1 MSQVAAAVQRIIA
14 PISEDLLAVDREVI
28 DDLQSD
34 IPLIK
39 KISDYIVT
47 AGGKRMRPIVLM
59 LIARALGYQGKEH
72 IFLATMIEYVHTAS
86 LLHDDV
92 VDESDLRRGKPT
104 AGFKWGNAAAI
115 LTGDFMYSRAFQL
128 MVRTQNLRICE
139 IVAGAVNRVSEGEV
153 IQLLNIHDT
162 TLDEARYFDVIERK
176 TGVLF
181 EAAARMASVV
191 VGASKEVED
200 KMAEYALC
208 LGRAFQIIDDVL
220 DYTGS
225 KDNIGKNL
233 GTDLREGK
241 MTMPL
246 IYALRHCPEEDAKI
260 IRTAVS
266 SNDPDLES
274 VTRVIL
280 ASGATDA
287 CIEAAKKEVFRGID
301 ALNCLPTS
309 AFKNSL
315 IELLSLTVER
325 DR

>member
-139 IVAGAVNRVSEGEV
+139 IVAGAVNRVSEG

-181 EAAARMASVV
+181 EAAARMASVAA
-191 VGASKEVED
+191 GASKEVED

-246 IYALRHCPEEDAKI
+246 IYALRHCSEEDAKI

-280 ASGATDA
+280 ASGAIDA
-287 CIEAAKKEVFRGID
+287 CIEAGKKEVSRGID

>member
-115 LTGDFMYSRAFQL
+115 LTGDFQL

-181 EAAARMASVV
+181 EAAARMASVAA
-191 VGASKEVED
+191 GASKEVED

-220 DYTGS
+220 DYTGT

-246 IYALRHCPEEDAKI
+246 IYALRHCSEEDAKI

-280 ASGATDA
+280 ASGAIDA
-287 CIEAAKKEVFRGID
+287 CIEAAKKEVSRGID

>member
-1 MSQVAAAVQRIIA
+1 MSKVAAAVQRIIA

-176 TGVLF
+176 TGVLVA
-181 EAAARMASVV
+181 AAARMASVV
-191 VGASKEVED
+191 AGASKEVED

>member
-1 MSQVAAAVQRIIA
+1 
-14 PISEDLLAVDREVI
+14 
-28 DDLQSD
+28 
-34 IPLIK
+34 
-39 KISDYIVT
+39 
-47 AGGKRMRPIVLM
+47 
-59 LIARALGYQGKEH
+59 
-72 IFLATMIEYVHTAS
+72 MIEYVHTAS

-104 AGFKWGNAAAI
+104 AGFKWGNAATI

-191 VGASKEVED
+191 AGASKEVED

>member
-1 MSQVAAAVQRIIA
+1 M
-14 PISEDLLAVDREVI
+14 
-28 DDLQSD
+28 
-34 IPLIK
+34 
-39 KISDYIVT
+39 
-47 AGGKRMRPIVLM
+47 
-59 LIARALGYQGKEH
+59 
-72 IFLATMIEYVHTAS
+72 
-86 LLHDDV
+86 
-92 VDESDLRRGKPT
+92 
-104 AGFKWGNAAAI
+104 
-115 LTGDFMYSRAFQL
+115 
-128 MVRTQNLRICE
+128 
-139 IVAGAVNRVSEGEV
+139 
-153 IQLLNIHDT
+153 
-162 TLDEARYFDVIERK
+162 
-176 TGVLF
+176 
-181 EAAARMASVV
+181 
-191 VGASKEVED
+191 
-200 KMAEYALC
+200 
-208 LGRAFQIIDDVL
+208 L

>member
-1 MSQVAAAVQRIIA
+1 MANVAETMQRVIA
-14 PISEDLLAVDREVI
+14 PIAEDLVEVDKAVI
-28 DDLQSD
+28 SDLQSD

-39 KISDYIVT
+39 KISDYIVS
-47 AGGKRMRPIVLM
+47 AGGKRMRPVVLL
-59 LIARALGYQGKEH
+59 LIGRALGCQNKDPV
-72 IFLATMIEYVHTAS
+72 FLATMIEYVHTAS

-104 AGFKWGNAAAI
+104 ASFKWGNASAI
-115 LTGDFMYSRAFQL
+115 LVGDFMYSRAFQL

-162 TLDEARYFDVIERK
+162 TVDEKRYIEVIERK

-181 EAAARMASVV
+181 EAAARMAAVSA
-191 VGASKEVED
+191 GADKAVED
-200 KMAEYALC
+200 AMAEYALC

-220 DYTGS
+220 DYVGVSGNT
-225 KDNIGKNL
+225 GKNL

-246 IYALRHCPEEDAKI
+246 IYALRNCSETDAET
-260 IRTAVS
+260 IRNAIS
-266 SNDPDLES
+266 HSDPDLDAIIGIIKKTNAIES
-274 VTRVIL
+274 
-280 ASGATDA
+280 
-287 CIEAAKKEVFRGID
+287 CISAARNEVQNGIRQLD
-301 ALNCLPTS
+301 CLPSS

-325 DR
+325 DS

>member
-1 MSQVAAAVQRIIA
+1 MTQVAEAVQRIIG
-14 PISEDLLAVDREVI
+14 PIAEDLSAVDKAVI

-34 IPLIK
+34 VPLIK
-39 KISDYIVT
+39 KISDYIVS

-128 MVRTQNLRICE
+128 MVRTKNLRICE

-162 TLDEARYFDVIERK
+162 TVDEDRYFEVIERK

-181 EAAARMASVV
+181 EAAARMSAVV
-191 VGASKEVED
+191 AGASKEVED

-220 DYTGS
+220 DYTG
-225 KDNIGKNL
+225 KKGNTGKNL

-246 IYALRHCPEEDAKI
+246 IFALRHCSEKDAAT
-260 IRTAVS
+260 IRAAVK
-266 SNDPDLES
+266 SNDPDLDA

-280 ASGATDA
+280 SSGAVES
-287 CIEAAKKEVFRGID
+287 CIKAAEKEVEKGKE
-301 ALNCLPTS
+301 ALNCLPS
-309 AFKNSL
+309 SVFKNSL

>member
-1 MSQVAAAVQRIIA
+1 
-14 PISEDLLAVDREVI
+14 
-28 DDLQSD
+28 
-34 IPLIK
+34 
-39 KISDYIVT
+39 
-47 AGGKRMRPIVLM
+47 
-59 LIARALGYQGKEH
+59 
-72 IFLATMIEYVHTAS
+72 
-86 LLHDDV
+86 
-92 VDESDLRRGKPT
+92 
-104 AGFKWGNAAAI
+104 
-115 LTGDFMYSRAFQL
+115 
-128 MVRTQNLRICE
+128 
-139 IVAGAVNRVSEGEV
+139 
-153 IQLLNIHDT
+153 
-162 TLDEARYFDVIERK
+162 
-176 TGVLF
+176 
-181 EAAARMASVV
+181 
-191 VGASKEVED
+191 
-200 KMAEYALC
+200 MAEYALC

-246 IYALRHCPEEDAKI
+246 IYALRHCSEEDAKI

-280 ASGATDA
+280 ASGAIDA
-287 CIEAAKKEVFRGID
+287 CIEAAKKEVSQGID

>member
-72 IFLATMIEYVHTAS
+72 IFLATMIEHTAS

-191 VGASKEVED
+191 ASASKEVED

-287 CIEAAKKEVFRGID
+287 CIEAAKKEVFRGLD

>member
-191 VGASKEVED
+191 AGASNEVED

>member
-1 MSQVAAAVQRIIA
+1 MSEEKKHYQR
-14 PISEDLLAVDREVI
+14 
-28 DDLQSD
+28 
-34 IPLIK
+34 PLNFK
-39 KISDYIVT
+39 TGKVEMNFG
-47 AGGKRMRPIVLM
+47 AGGKASAQ
-59 LIARALGYQGKEH
+59 LIADLFAKNFSNEFLDQG
-72 IFLATMIEYVHTAS
+72 
-86 LLHDDV
+86 DD
-92 VDESDLRRGKPT
+92 
-104 AGFKWGNAAAI
+104 
-115 LTGDFMYSRAFQL
+115 
-128 MVRTQNLRICE
+128 
-139 IVAGAVNRVSEGEV
+139 
-153 IQLLNIHDT
+153 
-162 TLDEARYFDVIERK
+162 
-176 TGVLF
+176 
-181 EAAARMASVV
+181 
-191 VGASKEVED
+191 GASKEVED

-220 DYTGS
+220 DYTGT

-246 IYALRHCPEEDAKI
+246 IYALRHCSEEDAKI

-280 ASGATDA
+280 ASGAIDA
-287 CIEAAKKEVFRGID
+287 CIEAAKKEVSRGID

>member
-139 IVAGAVNRVSEGEV
+139 IVAGSVNRVSEGEV

-191 VGASKEVED
+191 SGASKEVED

>member
-72 IFLATMIEYVHTAS
+72 IFLATMIEYA
-86 LLHDDV
+86 
-92 VDESDLRRGKPT
+92 P
-104 AGFKWGNAAAI
+104 AI

-191 VGASKEVED
+191 AGASKEVED

-220 DYTGS
+220 DYTGT
-225 KDNIGKNL
+225 KVNIGKNL

-246 IYALRHCPEEDAKI
+246 IYALRHCSEEDAKI

-280 ASGATDA
+280 ASGAIDA
-287 CIEAAKKEVFRGID
+287 CIEAGKKEVSRGID

>member
-191 VGASKEVED
+191 AGASKEVED

-220 DYTGS
+220 DYTGT

-233 GTDLREGK
+233 GTDSRRK

-246 IYALRHCPEEDAKI
+246 IYALRHCSEEDAKI

-280 ASGATDA
+280 ASGAIDA
-287 CIEAAKKEVFRGID
+287 CIETAKKEVSRGID

>member
-1 MSQVAAAVQRIIA
+1 MSQVAEAVARIIA
-14 PISEDLLAVDREVI
+14 PIAEDLAAVDREVI
-28 DDLQSD
+28 NDLQSD

-39 KISDYIVT
+39 RISDYIVS

-104 AGFKWGNAAAI
+104 ASFKWGNAAAI

-128 MVRTQNLRICE
+128 MVRTKNLRICE

-162 TLDEARYFDVIERK
+162 TVDEKRYFDVIERK

-191 VGASKEVED
+191 AGTSQEVED

-220 DYTGS
+220 DYAGS

-246 IYALRHCPEEDAKI
+246 IFALRHCSAEDAQV
-260 IRTAVS
+260 IRSAVS
-266 SNDPDLES
+266 SNDPDLEA
-274 VTRVIL
+274 VTRIIL
-280 ASGATDA
+280 ASGAIEA
-287 CIEAAKKEVFRGID
+287 CIESAKKEVAKGIET
-301 ALNCLPTS
+301 LNCLPSS

>member
-191 VGASKEVED
+191 AGASKEVED

-246 IYALRHCPEEDAKI
+246 IYALRHCSEEDAKI

-266 SNDPDLES
+266 SNVPDLES

-280 ASGATDA
+280 ASGAIDA
-287 CIEAAKKEVFRGID
+287 CIEAAKKEVSQGID

>member
-1 MSQVAAAVQRIIA
+1 M
-14 PISEDLLAVDREVI
+14 
-28 DDLQSD
+28 
-34 IPLIK
+34 
-39 KISDYIVT
+39 
-47 AGGKRMRPIVLM
+47 G
-59 LIARALGYQGKEH
+59 
-72 IFLATMIEYVHTAS
+72 
-86 LLHDDV
+86 
-92 VDESDLRRGKPT
+92 
-104 AGFKWGNAAAI
+104 
-115 LTGDFMYSRAFQL
+115 
-128 MVRTQNLRICE
+128 RTQNLRICE

-191 VGASKEVED
+191 AGASKEVED

-220 DYTGS
+220 DYTGT

-246 IYALRHCPEEDAKI
+246 IYALRHCSEEDAKI

-280 ASGATDA
+280 ASGAIDA
-287 CIEAAKKEVFRGID
+287 CIEAAKKEVSRGID

>member
-1 MSQVAAAVQRIIA
+1 MSQVAVAVQRIIA

-72 IFLATMIEYVHTAS
+72 IFFATMIEYVHTAS

-162 TLDEARYFDVIERK
+162 TLDEARYFDVIERP
-176 TGVLF
+176 VF
-181 EAAARMASVV
+181 
-191 VGASKEVED
+191 
-200 KMAEYALC
+200 
-208 LGRAFQIIDDVL
+208 F
-220 DYTGS
+220 
-225 KDNIGKNL
+225 
-233 GTDLREGK
+233 LRPPPAWPPSLPA
-241 MTMPL
+241 PL
-246 IYALRHCPEEDAKI
+246 
-260 IRTAVS
+260 
-266 SNDPDLES
+266 
-274 VTRVIL
+274 
-280 ASGATDA
+280 
-287 CIEAAKKEVFRGID
+287 KK
-301 ALNCLPTS
+301 
-309 AFKNSL
+309 
-315 IELLSLTVER
+315 
-325 DR
+325 

>member
-181 EAAARMASVV
+181 EAAARM
-191 VGASKEVED
+191 
-200 KMAEYALC
+200 
-208 LGRAFQIIDDVL
+208 
-220 DYTGS
+220 
-225 KDNIGKNL
+225 
-233 GTDLREGK
+233 
-241 MTMPL
+241 PL
-246 IYALRHCPEEDAKI
+246 IYALRHCSEEDAKI

-280 ASGATDA
+280 ASGAIDA
-287 CIEAAKKEVFRGID
+287 CIEAAKKEVSRGID

>member
-47 AGGKRMRPIVLM
+47 AGGKRKRPIVVM
-59 LIARALGYQGKEH
+59 RIARALGYQGKEH

-176 TGVLF
+176 TG
-181 EAAARMASVV
+181 EI
-191 VGASKEVED
+191 
-200 KMAEYALC
+200 
-208 LGRAFQIIDDVL
+208 GRA
-220 DYTGS
+220 S
-225 KDNIGKNL
+225 C
-233 GTDLREGK
+233 RE
-241 MTMPL
+241 
-246 IYALRHCPEEDAKI
+246 
-260 IRTAVS
+260 
-266 SNDPDLES
+266 
-274 VTRVIL
+274 RVFE
-280 ASGATDA
+280 G
-287 CIEAAKKEVFRGID
+287 V
-301 ALNCLPTS
+301 
-309 AFKNSL
+309 
-315 IELLSLTVER
+315 
-325 DR
+325 